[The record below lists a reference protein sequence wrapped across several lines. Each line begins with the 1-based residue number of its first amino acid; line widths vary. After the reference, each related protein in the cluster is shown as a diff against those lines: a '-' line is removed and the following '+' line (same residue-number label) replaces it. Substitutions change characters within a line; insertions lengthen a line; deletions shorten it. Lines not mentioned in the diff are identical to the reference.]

1 MNRIKNI
8 LLALCS
14 GVLLGVSWYVA
25 SPVIFIA
32 FVPLLILTNSI
43 FHSDTGRKGLKIL
56 GLSYI
61 TFLVWNL
68 IVTWWVYCVE
78 FGKEGA
84 ILAFVVNS
92 ILMSSVFLIWYR
104 TEKRVFGELRFW
116 LLIPFWIAFEYLH
129 QCWELSWPWL
139 TLGNVFS
146 NSTYLIQWYEF
157 TGTSGG
163 SLWVLVVNILIA
175 KLLIKGGQNKKTYLK
190 PVLVIIVPVVISLVL
205 LAVRKVTPDNK
216 INVTVIQPNIDPY
229 HEKFDVPFTQQL
241 NKLHQELLKSNLN
254 RNTQLVVLP
263 ETFVVPEDRY
273 NSDVNE
279 AFYSGSPE
287 VNELNALV
295 NYHFPKAAILTGAS
309 TMHDFAPGEKL
320 SPTARRYSNVDRYYD
335 SYNTAVYSDTAK
347 HITFYHKSKLVPG
360 VEIMPFRWLFK
371 YFEQFAMEMGGTT
384 GSLGMQ
390 KERTVFED
398 KIYNAKIAPAV
409 CYESVYSD
417 YMAEYIR
424 NGAEAIAV
432 ITNDGWWENT
442 PGHRQHLSYARL
454 RAIETR
460 KQVIRSANTGI
471 SCFIDEF
478 GNISQPQPYWKFG
491 VINADVS
498 LNSDK
503 TLFVRT
509 GDIISYLSALSATLL
524 FCYGI
529 LLRFKREAK
538 NP

>member
-1 MNRIKNI
+1 MKNI

-32 FVPLLILTNSI
+32 FVPLLILAKSI

-61 TFLVWNL
+61 AFLVWNL

-104 TEKRVFGELRFW
+104 TEKRIFGELRFW

-190 PVLVIIVPVVISLVL
+190 PALVIIVPVMISLVL

-442 PGHRQHLSYARL
+442 PGHRQHLSYAKL

-491 VINADVS
+491 VINTDVS

-509 GDIISYLSALSATLL
+509 GDIISYLGSLLAIALFVYS
-524 FCYGI
+524 FY
-529 LLRFKREAK
+529 LRLK
-538 NP
+538 NKSVG